1 MGGSSGEWDAQ
12 KSGVNICRVSP
23 EAYAASTHGR
33 KQKSKCLHARG
44 AGHRRDLALPQP
56 ALVVANLVLS
66 INPS

>member
-1 MGGSSGEWDAQ
+1 MEVLE
-12 KSGVNICRVSP
+12 SGVPKSLVSIS
-23 EAYAASTHGR
+23 AVFLLRLYAASTHGR

-44 AGHRRDLALPQP
+44 AGHRHDLALPQP

>member
-1 MGGSSGEWDAQ
+1 MEVLESGML
-12 KSGVNICRVSP
+12 KSLVSISAMFLLRP
-23 EAYAASTHGR
+23 YAASTHGR